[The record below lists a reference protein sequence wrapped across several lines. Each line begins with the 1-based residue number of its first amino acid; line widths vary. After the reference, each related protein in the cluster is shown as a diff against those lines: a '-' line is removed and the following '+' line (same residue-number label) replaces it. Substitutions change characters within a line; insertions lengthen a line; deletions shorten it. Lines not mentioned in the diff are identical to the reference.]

1 MTEQVTTALP
11 PNPPPQDANARKP
24 VKSRYWEKII
34 ADRLDMAKRETD
46 YVYSNPE
53 IRRILAD
60 YGYTQQRIEEF
71 VAVYEAAVAA
81 QSKQQK
87 EFGDQTGAY
96 ARFEQG
102 FVLAKQN
109 FSAIRKI
116 AKIALRYNAQK
127 IKQLGLNDKYGKSIG
142 SVFDAMQTFYDN
154 TDDNEIYAALA
165 KFGFTAER
173 IENYRAGFV
182 TARKAHNA
190 FIIEDSEAVEATR
203 IRDEKMAILD
213 EWMMDYYSISKIAL
227 TNRPEFTTAPA
238 NNQ

>member
-1 MTEQVTTALP
+1 MTEQNTTALP
-11 PNPPPQDANARKP
+11 PTPPIPNTNARKP
-24 VKSRYWEKII
+24 VKTRYWEKII

-60 YGYTQQRIEEF
+60 YGYDQQRIEEF
-71 VAVYEAAVAA
+71 VAVYEAAVGA

-96 ARFEQG
+96 ARFEN
-102 FVLAKQN
+102 FLSMAKKN

-154 TDDNEIYAALA
+154 AADGEIYAAFA

-182 TARKAHNA
+182 AARKAHNA

-203 IRDEKMAILD
+203 IRDEKMAVLD

-227 TNRPEFTTAPA
+227 ANRPELSTE
-238 NNQ
+238 QQG